1 MGVGMLSEKYIK
13 IIQDIIN
20 HYKKEDQVL
29 QAVEE
34 MSELTKELIKNINRN
49 KENEAEII
57 LEIADVQIML
67 MQLIEIYKI
76 DGNKLLG
83 AMEYKLLRQKERIE
97 NDSKTEL
104 N

>member
-1 MGVGMLSEKYIK
+1 MDMMLSERYIK
-13 IIQDIIN
+13 IIIDIIN

-49 KENEAEII
+49 KDNETEII

-83 AMEYKLLRQKERIE
+83 AIEYKLLRQKERIE
-97 NDSKTEL
+97 NES

>member
-1 MGVGMLSEKYIK
+1 MDMMLSERYIK
-13 IIQDIIN
+13 IIIDIIN

-83 AMEYKLLRQKERIE
+83 AIEYKLLRQKERIKNE
-97 NDSKTEL
+97 SKR

>member
-1 MGVGMLSEKYIK
+1 MLSDRYIK

-49 KENEAEII
+49 KDNEKEIT
-57 LEIADVQIML
+57 LELADVIVMI
-67 MQLIEIYKI
+67 IELVMIYKI
-76 DGNKLLG
+76 DIDKLYG
-83 AMEYKLLRQKERIE
+83 AIEYKLERQEKRMNNEK
-97 NDSKTEL
+97 NKDL
-104 N
+104 NCMSD

>member
-1 MGVGMLSEKYIK
+1 MDMMLSERYIK
-13 IIQDIIN
+13 IIIDIIN

-49 KENEAEII
+49 KDNEKEIT
-57 LEIADVQIML
+57 LELADVQIML

-83 AMEYKLLRQKERIE
+83 AIEYKLLRQKERME
-97 NDSKTEL
+97 NESNRFIK
-104 N
+104 

>member
-1 MGVGMLSEKYIK
+1 MDMMLSERYIK
-13 IIQDIIN
+13 IIIDIIN

-83 AMEYKLLRQKERIE
+83 AMEYKLLRQKERME
-97 NDSKTEL
+97 NESKR

>member
-1 MGVGMLSEKYIK
+1 MLSEKYIK

-49 KENEAEII
+49 KENEAEIT
-57 LEIADVQIML
+57 LEIADVIIML

-83 AMEYKLLRQKERIE
+83 AIEYKLLRQKERIE
-97 NDSKTEL
+97 NES

>member
-1 MGVGMLSEKYIK
+1 
-13 IIQDIIN
+13 
-20 HYKKEDQVL
+20 
-29 QAVEE
+29 

-49 KENEAEII
+49 KENETEII

-83 AMEYKLLRQKERIE
+83 AIEYKLLRQKERIE
-97 NDSKTEL
+97 NES

>member
-1 MGVGMLSEKYIK
+1 MLEEKYIE
-13 IIQDIIN
+13 IIQQILNKYDKN
-20 HYKKEDQVL
+20 QQVL
-29 QAVEE
+29 QTVEE

-83 AMEYKLLRQKERIE
+83 AIEYKLLRQKDRME
-97 NDSKTEL
+97 NES

>member
-1 MGVGMLSEKYIK
+1 MLSEKYIK

-57 LEIADVQIML
+57 LEIADVKIML

-97 NDSKTEL
+97 NESKR

>member
-1 MGVGMLSEKYIK
+1 MLSEKYIK

-29 QAVEE
+29 QTVEE

-49 KENEAEII
+49 KDNETEII

-83 AMEYKLLRQKERIE
+83 AIEYKLLRQK
-97 NDSKTEL
+97 
-104 N
+104 

>member
-1 MGVGMLSEKYIK
+1 MLEEKYIE
-13 IIQDIIN
+13 IIQQILNKYDKN
-20 HYKKEDQVL
+20 QQVL
-29 QAVEE
+29 QTVEE

-97 NDSKTEL
+97 NESKR

>member
-1 MGVGMLSEKYIK
+1 MLEEKYIE
-13 IIQDIIN
+13 IIQQIVNKYDKN
-20 HYKKEDQVL
+20 SQVL
-29 QAVEE
+29 QTVEE

-49 KENEAEII
+49 KDNEAEII

-83 AMEYKLLRQKERIE
+83 AIEYKLLRQKERME
-97 NDSKTEL
+97 NDK
-104 N
+104 NN

>member
-1 MGVGMLSEKYIK
+1 MLSEKYIK

-97 NDSKTEL
+97 NESKR

>member
-1 MGVGMLSEKYIK
+1 MLSEKYIK

-29 QAVEE
+29 QTVEE

-49 KENEAEII
+49 KDNETEII

-76 DGNKLLG
+76 DGIKLLG
-83 AMEYKLLRQKERIE
+83 AIEYKLLRQKERME
-97 NDSKTEL
+97 NESKR

>member
-1 MGVGMLSEKYIK
+1 MLSEKYIK

-83 AMEYKLLRQKERIE
+83 AIEYKLLRQKERIE
-97 NDSKTEL
+97 NESKRI
-104 N
+104 

>member
-1 MGVGMLSEKYIK
+1 MLSEKYIK

-83 AMEYKLLRQKERIE
+83 AMEYKLLRQKERMK

>member
-1 MGVGMLSEKYIK
+1 MLSERYIK

-29 QAVEE
+29 QTVEE

-83 AMEYKLLRQKERIE
+83 AIEYKLLRQKERIE
-97 NDSKTEL
+97 NES
-104 N
+104 NRSN

>member
-1 MGVGMLSEKYIK
+1 MLSERYIK

-83 AMEYKLLRQKERIE
+83 AIEYKLLRQKERIE
-97 NDSKTEL
+97 NESKR

>member
-1 MGVGMLSEKYIK
+1 MLSEKYIK

-83 AMEYKLLRQKERIE
+83 AIEYKLLRQKERIE
-97 NDSKTEL
+97 NESKR

>member
-1 MGVGMLSEKYIK
+1 MLEEKYIE
-13 IIQDIIN
+13 IIKQIVNKYDKN
-20 HYKKEDQVL
+20 SQVL
-29 QAVEE
+29 QTVEE

-49 KENEAEII
+49 KDNEAEIM

-83 AMEYKLLRQKERIE
+83 AIEYKLLRQKERIE
-97 NDSKTEL
+97 NESKTEL

>member
-1 MGVGMLSEKYIK
+1 MLSEKYIK

-83 AMEYKLLRQKERIE
+83 AMEYKLLRQKERME
-97 NDSKTEL
+97 NESKR

>member
-1 MGVGMLSEKYIK
+1 MLSERYIK

-29 QAVEE
+29 QTVEE

-49 KENEAEII
+49 KENETEII

-97 NDSKTEL
+97 NESKR